1 MDKIFEILGL
11 EKLDESK
18 QEDLKETLKTVID
31 VKATELAEGK
41 VEGLL
46 ETEKTKLK
54 EEYESKFD
62 EYRDGLTSKFSNFV
76 DTVLDEEMVIPE
88 NVLQWAKQGELYHEL
103 VEQFKTRLAID
114 EGMISDEVRGML
126 KEAKEEIE
134 ALRVKVDESTGV
146 NLDLEQDASEMA
158 AQLYIREKC
167 DGLTESQKK
176 RVISLLGDEIVKESI
191 DKKFSIIV
199 DTMGVKVNEADD
211 KDDDKKDDSDDD
223 KSDETFEMS
232 CESCGNKET
241 VKEETSELECPECG
255 KTMKPSKEKVEE
267 GHSEVN
273 EDLKN
278 DSLNEDNKTPW
289 ETYKGVWLQG
299 LKGSSE

>member
-1 MDKIFEILGL
+1 MDKIFEILGI

-18 QEDLKETLKTVID
+18 QEDLKDTLKTVID
-31 VKATELAEGK
+31 VKANELAESK

-46 ETEKTKLK
+46 ETEKSKLK

-62 EYRDGLTSKFSNFV
+62 EYRDGLTAKFSNFV
-76 DTVLDEEMVIPE
+76 DSVLDEEMVIPE
-88 NVLQWAKQGELYHEL
+88 NVVKYAKQGELYHEL
-103 VEQFKTRLAID
+103 IEQFKTRLAID
-114 EGMISDEVRGML
+114 EGMISDEVRDMM

-134 ALRVKVDESTGV
+134 SLRAKLDESTGT

-176 RVISLLGDEIVKESI
+176 NVISLLGDEIIKENI
-191 DKKFSIIV
+191 DKKFSVIV
-199 DTMGVKVNEADD
+199 GTLGVKINESDD
-211 KDDDKKDDSDDD
+211 EEEGDDDDDKGED
-223 KSDETFEMS
+223 KTFEMA

-241 VKEETSELECPECG
+241 VKEEASEMECPECG

-267 GHSEVN
+267 GHSEV
-273 EDLKN
+273 ETDQ
-278 DSLNEDNKTPW
+278 SLNESEKTPW
-289 ETYKGVWLQG
+289 ETYKGVWLNG
-299 LKGSSE
+299 LKSSSK